1 MERRHCIWRD
11 KSVLLLK
18 RGADIRARDNAKQK
32 ILYAAARTSEAREM
46 ATWPLDR
53 SGTNARDKI
62 GQTPLHAPT
71 REGDSRCG

>member
-32 ILYAAARTSEAREM
+32 ILYAAARTSEV